1 MVFRRQYLLILGTEG
16 LGEAPKAEIQ
26 AVGHRGLWE
35 AQRIMGVR
43 KDHGRH
49 RGIEGGTEG

>member
-35 AQRIMGVR
+35 AQRIMGGR